1 MNHKR
6 PPPEGEYLKTTRK
19 KREAG
24 KLLFPRECVGT
35 LAYQHKHCST
45 LPRKTQDVV
54 ARKSGSTLISALLGT
69 VKIGQ

>member
-24 KLLFPRECVGT
+24 KLLFPRE
-35 LAYQHKHCST
+35 Y
-45 LPRKTQDVV
+45 D
-54 ARKSGSTLISALLGT
+54 
-69 VKIGQ
+69 